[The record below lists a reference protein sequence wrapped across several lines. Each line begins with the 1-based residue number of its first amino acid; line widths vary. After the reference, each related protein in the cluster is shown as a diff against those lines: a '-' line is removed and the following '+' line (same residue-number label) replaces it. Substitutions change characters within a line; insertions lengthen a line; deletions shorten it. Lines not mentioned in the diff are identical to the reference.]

1 MEIIQSRAVEL
12 PTAGHEKETQ
22 SIAAGGEANGSVT
35 THAVPKVSSIENQ
48 EDMSKA
54 IWGTSTP
61 LPQSAVSVTVNFFSL

>member
-1 MEIIQSRAVEL
+1 MEIIQSKAVEF

-22 SIAAGGEANGSVT
+22 SIAAGGEAGGPVI
-35 THAVPKVSSIENQ
+35 THAVPKVSSGENQ

-61 LPQSAVSVTVNFFSL
+61 LPQSAVSVTFNFFSL